1 MKNKNSAIIAHERL
15 TVALKKAEAKKPL
28 TLKEHKGISRLVKAL
43 GGIVLVSTMSCGV
56 HASICQGSGCKA
68 PADLATGI
76 IAETRIPEGKKSNY
90 YQLREIEANRPTFLQ
105 GLFKGDN

>member
-1 MKNKNSAIIAHERL
+1 L

-43 GGIVLVSTMSCGV
+43 GGMAIISCVSCGFN
-56 HASICQGSGCKA
+56 AKFCQGAGCKA
-68 PADLATGI
+68 DADLATGI

-105 GLFKGDN
+105 GLFKGGN